1 MTIPSMGGAGLHLH
15 FDPMGGA
22 AGDMFVAALLDARPD
37 LTARVMADV
46 AAVLPDAA
54 GRAELTSLVRSGI
67 AGRGFALVPGD
78 APPRKGAETT
88 YVAMRDL
95 IGAAPLAEGTA
106 RHAQAILH
114 ALAQAEAEIHAKPIE
129 RVHFHEIADW
139 DALMDVVAAGSLCA
153 ALEGASFSLSPLP
166 LGSGQIETSHGRLS
180 VPAPATLRLL
190 KGFEWHDDGIS
201 GERVTPTGAAILAHL
216 MGGREQARHP
226 SGRLLAIGYGA
237 GTRTLPGVA
246 NVLRVTVT
254 AVNKAALGDA
264 DQVLVLA
271 CDVDD
276 MTGEE
281 IAHAAQHLRAVAGVL
296 DVSLLALTGK
306 KGRPATRFELL
317 VAPEQ
322 AGAAEWALFTQ
333 TSTLGVRRVEMTRTV
348 LRRGH
353 TEGPDGRPAKWA
365 RRPDGTL
372 TGKVESDALAD
383 LPTLAERRRAA
394 HWAPADDGNAED

>member
-1 MTIPSMGGAGLHLH
+1 MTHPAKGGAGLHLH

-22 AGDMFVAALLDARPD
+22 AGDMFVAAVLDARPD
-37 LTARVMADV
+37 LVDRVLADV
-46 AAVLPDAA
+46 AAVLPEDA
-54 GRAELTSLVRSGI
+54 GRAELTCLVRSGI
-67 AGRGFALVPGD
+67 AARGFALAPG
-78 APPRKGAETT
+78 ATPPRKGAETT

-95 IGAAPLAEGTA
+95 IGAAPLSDGTT

-114 ALAQAEAEIHAKPIE
+114 GLARAEAEIHDRPIE

-153 ALEGASFSLSPLP
+153 ALEGASYSLSPLP
-166 LGSGQIETSHGRLS
+166 LGGGQIETSHGRLA
-180 VPAPATLRLL
+180 VPAPATLKLL
-190 KGFEWHDDGIS
+190 EGFQWQDDGIS

-216 MGGREQARHP
+216 MGGKAHARRP
-226 SGRLLAIGYGA
+226 AGRLLATGYGA

-246 NVLRVTVT
+246 NVLRVTVS
-254 AVNKAALGDA
+254 AVVDA
-264 DQVLVLA
+264 VGTDTDRVLMLA

-281 IAHAAQHLRAVAGVL
+281 IAQAVDRLRALEGVL
-296 DVSLLALTGK
+296 DLALLALTGK

-317 VAPEQ
+317 VVPEQ
-322 AGAAEWALFTQ
+322 AGTAERALFQQ
-333 TSTLGVRRVEMTRTV
+333 TSTLGVRRVEMARTV
-348 LRRGH
+348 LRRGQA
-353 TEGPDGRPAKWA
+353 EGLDGRPAKWA

-394 HWAPADDGNAED
+394 LWTPPDESETGD